1 YRILNPLHGSYG
13 LWMVSSACE
22 FWFAFMWVLCH
33 NFTWAYGVFKTNPE
47 RLAERYSRESA
58 SKLPAVDIFITTTD
72 PFKEPAL
79 ITANTVLS
87 VLALDYPVEKFACYI
102 SDDGASPITFY
113 SLVETLSFAKKWV
126 PFCRKFNIQK
136 RAPFMYFS
144 KEIKSS
150 DPNFLREWQDMKD
163 EYESLKTRIA
173 KALETGQVPSNLIS
187 SVDGFVQRS
196 SDIRN
201 HSSIVQVIHE
211 NKGVQGEEGDALPH
225 LIYVARE
232 KRPKVDHHYKAGAM
246 NVMARVSAVMTNA
259 PFTLNLDSD
268 MHVNDCK
275 VIKHAMCFFLD
286 CKSEKECGF
295 VQFPQIFYGG
305 LKDDPFGNQ
314 MKILVE
320 TVTKGM
326 NGMQGSIYGGTC
338 CFHRRKGLYG
348 LPPMMNQ
355 DHNKGHETQGKEVP
369 DFVSSCSFE
378 DLRKAFGGSSVL
390 VAAAQNI
397 LAGNPCSNHTPL
409 SLATQEAL
417 KVASC
422 SYETNTAWGEVVGWL
437 YGSTAED
444 ILTGLKIHNLGW
456 HSLAFDPEEPGFMG
470 CVPGSGPDSL
480 VQQKRWATGLLEV
493 FVSKSC
499 PFLGIKR
506 SITLRQRMAYAY
518 FNLWAICSLP
528 VLCYAILPALCLLH
542 GKSFLP
548 KVSEIFFPIAVALF
562 VSVYGFQLL
571 QYIRCGCSLREWW
584 NNQRM
589 WFIVCISSW
598 LFALFDVVKKLVGLS
613 ETVFVVTPKGSDEE
627 GQGDEGEFTF
637 DSTPLI
643 IVPTTV
649 LFISMAGVIWNTV
662 SLVGGGDDIRERLYA
677 EYLCSIFVI
686 INLWPFV
693 KGLVRKGKKG
703 IPWSVIMKSGV
714 LAVFLCS
721 TWT

>member
-1 YRILNPLHGSYG
+1 YCG
-13 LWMVSSACE
+13 
-22 FWFAFMWVLCH
+22 
-33 NFTWAYGVFKTNPE
+33 
-47 RLAERYSRESA
+47 ESA
-58 SKLPAVDIFITTTD
+58 SKLPSVDIFITTTD

-87 VLALDYPVEKFACYI
+87 VLALDYPVEKISCYI

-113 SLVETLSFAKKWV
+113 SLVETLSFAKNWV

-144 KEIKSS
+144 KEVKSS
-150 DPNFLREWQDMKD
+150 DPNFLQEWQNIKG
-163 EYESLKTRIA
+163 EYESLKWRIS
-173 KALETGQVPSNLIS
+173 KALETGQVPTDLIS
-187 SVDGFVQRS
+187 HDSLDGFVLRS

-211 NKGVQGEEGDALPH
+211 NKGIQGEEGDALPH

-268 MHVNDCK
+268 MHVNDCR
-275 VIKHAMCFFLD
+275 VIKHAMCFFLGS
-286 CKSEKECGF
+286 KSERECGF
-295 VQFPQIFYGG
+295 VQFPQVFHGG

-314 MKILVE
+314 MKVIIK
-320 TVTKGM
+320 TAGKGV
-326 NGMQGSIYGGTC
+326 NGIHGPIYGGTC

-355 DHNKGHETQGKEVP
+355 DHKQGHETHGKGVP
-369 DFVSSCSFE
+369 DFVSSCSDE
-378 DLRKAFGGSSVL
+378 ALRKAFGESSVL
-390 VAAAQNI
+390 VAAAQTI
-397 LAGNPCSNHTPL
+397 LTGTPCNNYAPP

-422 SYETNTAWGEVVGWL
+422 SYETNTAWGKVVGWMD
-437 YGSTAED
+437 GSTVED
-444 ILTGLKIHNLGW
+444 VMTGLKIHCLGW
-456 HSLAFDPEEPGFMG
+456 HSIGFDPEEPGFMG
-470 CVPGSGPDSL
+470 CAPGNGPDTL
-480 VQQKRWATGLLEV
+480 VQQKRWATGLLEI
-493 FVSKSC
+493 FVSKLC

-506 SITLRQRMAYAY
+506 NISLRQRMVYAY
-518 FNLWAICSLP
+518 FNLWAIWSLP
-528 VLCYAILPALCLLH
+528 VLCYAILPGLCLLH

-562 VSVYGFQLL
+562 LSVYGFQLL

-598 LFALFDVVKKLVGLS
+598 LFALFDVVMKLVGLS
-613 ETVFVVTPKGSDEE
+613 ETVFVVTPKVSDEE
-627 GQGDEGEFTF
+627 GKGDEGEFTF
-637 DSTPLI
+637 DSTPLT
-643 IVPTTV
+643 IVPTTL
-649 LFISMAGVIWNTV
+649 LFINTAGIIWNTV
-662 SLVGGGDDIRERLYA
+662 SLGGGEGLIG
-677 EYLCSIFVI
+677 EYLCSIFVV

-693 KGLVRKGKKG
+693 KGLFRKGKKG
-703 IPWSVIMKSGV
+703 IPWSAIMKSGA
-714 LAVFLCS
+714 LSVFLCS